1 MKNYLYHFMVFRY
14 HNYLYSNQFE
24 QNFSKPL
31 DQAISANVHVDGTN
45 FLFFHIYD
53 DLCVENVKLIGHSKT
68 TKARTQITL
77 KGPWGYDICSNSRKE
92 YHKQEKGCNGLQ
104 GHK

>member
-1 MKNYLYHFMVFRY
+1 MLFRY